1 MARLLLRGG
10 AEKGGSTHYT
20 HAQRRRAAPATH
32 TVRPATTVLVVEDDL
47 AIRTMIIEALKLEG
61 YEGNG
66 VPDTPSALEHIR
78 HSRPDLI
85 ITDYHLPGAD
95 GLELLRS
102 LQTQGFGDIPAL
114 VISADV
120 RPPDWPITSFIPK
133 PFDLD
138 AILRAVRRALGKATG
153 EEQKSDSRPW
163 LGLASWLVGPE
174 LGPA

>member
-1 MARLLLRGG
+1 M
-10 AEKGGSTHYT
+10 
-20 HAQRRRAAPATH
+20 RRWTIVVAALAPAELF
-32 TVRPATTVLVVEDDL
+32 ATEK
-47 AIRTMIIEALKLEG
+47 LK
-61 YEGNG
+61 
-66 VPDTPSALEHIR
+66 
-78 HSRPDLI
+78 
-85 ITDYHLPGAD
+85 
-95 GLELLRS
+95 LELLRS